1 LYDVLSDPYEL
12 HEVSSVPANSG
23 IVSAMQAK
31 MAQILLSYHEYQEDP
46 ECQGKTTY
54 ANNSVVGKAWQP
66 WC

>member
-1 LYDVLSDPYEL
+1 
-12 HEVSSVPANSG
+12 
-23 IVSAMQAK
+23 MQAK